1 MKEYISKAILLN
13 VIERN
18 TTWNT
23 NEAFEGLIKNI
34 PIITKADIFE
44 DIKREIKKMKS
55 EVDSTNSDYNT
66 GYISALSTLEG
77 LLAKMGSEK

>member
-23 NEAFEGLIKNI
+23 NEAFEDLIKSI
-34 PIITKADIFE
+34 PTV
-44 DIKREIKKMKS
+44 R
-55 EVDSTNSDYNT
+55 EVDICQKFLDRLSSD
-66 GYISALSTLEG
+66 ILFKALHDEDSGTEAILCDEVNA
-77 LLAKMGSEK
+77 LVQEMEFKE